1 MYKEERLL
9 FFSWDLIQNALELGL
24 IYGLVALALFL
35 SYSMLN
41 VCDLSTDGCF
51 TLGCA
56 VGAVVAINGHPVLAI
71 FAAMG
76 AGILSGFV
84 TALLQ
89 TKLGVES
96 LLAGIIVNTGLYTI
110 NIVVMGKSTLSL
122 NDSTTV
128 FTVVQ
133 DLLRDTPLYDLRK
146 LLVALVFTAIVVIL
160 LLLFLNTRLGLS
172 IRATGNNPDMV
183 KSSSINPALMVT
195 IGLCLSNAVTALAG
209 CLIGEYNKS
218 CDINMGTGMVTIAL
232 ASLIIGET
240 LFGKKSI
247 PWRALGVV
255 IGSCLYR
262 VVVAIALRF
271 NLPASALK
279 LVSAIIVAVAISYPT
294 LIKLLDFQQRKMA
307 SRGRD
312 LNKLLLVVFIML
324 TMVFAIL
331 AIILSSARALFV
343 LLAALAA
350 IGIIWA
356 ITRTNKK
363 GGGAT
368 C

>member
-1 MYKEERLL
+1 MFITWALL
-9 FFSWDLIQNALELGL
+9 QNALELGL

-35 SYSMLN
+35 SYSMLG

-56 VGAVVAINGHPVLAI
+56 VGSVVAINGHPVLAI

-76 AGILSGFV
+76 AGILSGLI

-110 NIVVMGKSTLSL
+110 NIVIMGRSTLSL
-122 NDSTTV
+122 NDSQTV
-128 FTVVQ
+128 FTLLQ
-133 DLLRDTPLYDLRK
+133 DLLEGTPLYEARK
-146 LLVALVFTAIVVIL
+146 LMVALLFVAVVVVL

-183 KSSSINPALMVT
+183 KSSSINPALMIT
-195 IGLCLSNAVTALAG
+195 IGLCLSSAITALAG

-240 LFGKKSI
+240 IFGRKTI

-255 IGSCLYR
+255 VGSCLYR
-262 VVVAIALRF
+262 VIVAIALRF
-271 NLPASALK
+271 DLPASALK

-294 LIKLLDFQQRKMA
+294 LMRMLDFQQRKLA
-307 SRGRD
+307 RRGKD
-312 LNKLLLVVFIML
+312 LNRILLVVFAAL
-324 TMVFAIL
+324 T
-331 AIILSSARALFV
+331 V
-343 LLAALAA
+343 LLAAAGLLLPQGRALLLMLAA
-350 IGIIWA
+350 LAVIGTIWA
-356 ITRTNKK
+356 ALRLRKK
-363 GGGAT
+363 GGAVK